1 LTATDTCRIVPFL
14 ELEGIMAR
22 AVEAVVDLSV
32 LTLFLGALYIGAAL
46 ITGAA

>member
-1 LTATDTCRIVPFL
+1 
-14 ELEGIMAR
+14 MAR
-22 AVEAVVDLSV
+22 AIEAIIDFSV